1 MLRWGCHA
9 RGVRLSSRSV
19 RWIPLGGLP
28 ILLIGCQQSRLPPCV
43 VGKAAVPPAPQSR
56 LASSAAAAQIDLA
69 VDGSGSMLGLTGS
82 PQATA
87 AWKAMLRALSLAAA
101 TTGVP
106 LRAFRSGS
114 GRLEP
119 LANISQAGDSCLF
132 AGCGSFA
139 SVSSS
144 LDSLWKGTEIS
155 GAGVP
160 FKVAIT
166 DLEVNDGEISGLVSA
181 IKPHVKRGAA
191 IGVLATR
198 LPFEGSVY
206 NSQGVVI
213 HSGSSLRPIYLLA
226 TGPRSQVRAFLS
238 DVRTKASLDG
248 IPADGMRLTLLDEHV
263 NRPTLK
269 AVSVQGVPPQGIS
282 SGLPVRL
289 GSTTYGPGAQSDY
302 QFVRLLGSST
312 GVRLSSTASPAASQS
327 RSTDLALAQLEPVA
341 LPGASADLASSITVK
356 GMQLQGQNLILE
368 LSIPRDAPAGAVRA
382 TIPRGQLPED
392 WWYSWNRRD
401 PTGPEAKNQTYGLL
415 LLLTSLSSML
425 VEPSATPAAA
435 FCLAFSH

>member
-1 MLRWGCHA
+1 M
-9 RGVRLSSRSV
+9 
-19 RWIPLGGLP
+19 PLWGLP
-28 ILLIGCQQSRLPPCV
+28 VLLAGCQQSQLPPCV
-43 VGKAAVPPAPQSR
+43 VGKAAAPPVPQKLLTSA
-56 LASSAAAAQIDLA
+56 AAAAQIDLA

-106 LRAFRSGS
+106 IRAFRSGS
-114 GRLEP
+114 GKLEP
-119 LANISQAGDSCLF
+119 LAKISQAGESCLF

-144 LDSLWKGTEIS
+144 LDSLWKGTEI
-155 GAGVP
+155 GAAGVP

-166 DLEVNDGEISGLVSA
+166 DLEVNDGEISSLVSA
-181 IKPHVKRGAA
+181 IKPHVRKGAV
-191 IGVLATR
+191 IGVLATK

-206 NSQGVVI
+206 NSQGLVI

-238 DVRTKASLDG
+238 DVRTKAALG
-248 IPADGMRLTLLDEHV
+248 GVPADGMQLTLLDEHV

-269 AVSVQGVPPQGIS
+269 AVSVQGVPPEGIS

-289 GSTTYGPGAQSDY
+289 VSTTYSPGGQSDY
-302 QFVRLLGSST
+302 QFVRLLGNAT
-312 GVRLSSTASPAASQS
+312 GVRLSSTASPIAF
-327 RSTDLALAQLEPVA
+327 RSKLPDLALAQLEPVA
-341 LPGASADLASSITVK
+341 LPGAAADLADGITVK
-356 GMQLQGQNLILE
+356 GLQLQGQQLTLE
-368 LSIPRDAPAGAVRA
+368 LGIARDAPAGAVRA

-401 PTGPEAKNQTYGLL
+401 PTGPEAKNQTDGLL

-425 VEPSATPAAA
+425 VEPGATPAAA
-435 FCLAFSH
+435 FCLAFSHQ